1 MKEDKLKE
9 FIQEHREKFDDAIP
23 GPHLWSGIESRLPNK
38 QAKSVMLWKWTAAAA
53 VALLLL
59 ASGVIIGLSSNPSN
73 YPDRVAMREYAET
86 EKYYVS
92 QVNEKLSAIERQYD
106 DPTLREDL
114 KQLDEIYDELKLELA
129 SSDHSNK
136 SEIINAMIM
145 NYQTKVAILEKVL
158 EKVEEAK
165 NTTQNAS
172 NYEI

>member
-1 MKEDKLKE
+1 MKEDKLKG
-9 FIQEHREKFDDAIP
+9 FIQKHRDQFDDAVP
-23 GPHLWSGIESRLPNK
+23 GAHVWAGIEKKLPNT

-53 VALLLL
+53 VALLLI
-59 ASGVIIGLSSNPSN
+59 ASGVIIGLSSNSYN
-73 YPDRVAMREYAET
+73 SPDYAAMQEYAET

-106 DPTLREDL
+106 DPSLREDL